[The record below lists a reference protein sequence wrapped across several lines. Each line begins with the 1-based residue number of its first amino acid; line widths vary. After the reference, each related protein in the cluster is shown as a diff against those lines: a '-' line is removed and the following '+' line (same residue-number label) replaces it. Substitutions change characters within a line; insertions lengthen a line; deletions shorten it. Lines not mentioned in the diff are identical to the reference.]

1 MEWIESIEALEAL
14 EALYGDPAEA
24 ALKKVARRLTPEY
37 RRWIMASRFCVL
49 STVGPEGADGSP
61 RGDDGPVV
69 LELDDRTLALPDW
82 RGNNRIDTLRN
93 IVRDPRIALMFLV
106 PGSSNAVRVNGD
118 ARVTADPGLIARFDR
133 DGKRPR
139 SVIVIRIH
147 EVYSQ
152 CSRAILRARLW
163 SSEDESAGLPTV
175 GQILSAMTEGDFDGE
190 SYDRDWA
197 GRAAQTMW

>member
-1 MEWIESIEALEAL
+1 MTKKDKKNAL
-14 EALYGDPAEA
+14 EALYGEPGEA
-24 ALKKVARRLTPEY
+24 SLKKVARRMTPEY
-37 RRWIMASRFCVL
+37 RRWIEASRFCMI

-69 LELDDRTLALPDW
+69 LELDEHTLALPDW

-93 IVRDPRIALMFLV
+93 IVRDPRIALMFLI
-106 PGSSNAVRVNGD
+106 PGSSNAVRINGE
-118 ARVTADPGLIARFDR
+118 ARVTADADLLARFDR
-133 DGKRPR
+133 NGKQPR
-139 SVIVIRIH
+139 SVIVIRIQ
-147 EVYSQ
+147 EIYTQ
-152 CSRAILRARLW
+152 CGRAILRSRLW
-163 SSEDESAGLPTV
+163 SGEDESADLPTV

>member
-1 MEWIESIEALEAL
+1 MKWIDSIETL
-14 EALYGDPAEA
+14 EALYGEPGEA
-24 ALKKVARRLTPEY
+24 SLKKVARRMTPEY
-37 RRWIMASRFCVL
+37 RRWIEASRFCMI

-69 LELDDRTLALPDW
+69 LELDVHTLALPDW

-93 IVRDPRIALMFLV
+93 IVRDPRIALMFLI
-106 PGSSNAVRVNGD
+106 PGSSNAVRINGE
-118 ARVTADPGLIARFDR
+118 ARVTADADLLARFDR
-133 DGKRPR
+133 NGKQPR
-139 SVIVIRIH
+139 SVIVIRIQ
-147 EVYSQ
+147 EIYTQ
-152 CSRAILRARLW
+152 CGRAILRSRLW
-163 SSEDESAGLPTV
+163 SGEDESADLPTV

>member
-1 MEWIESIEALEAL
+1 MQWIEDIDAL
-14 EALYGDPAEA
+14 EALYGEPGEA
-24 ALKKVARRLTPEY
+24 SLKKVARRMTPEY
-37 RRWIMASRFCVL
+37 RRWIMASRFCVI

-69 LELDDRTLALPDW
+69 LELDELTLALPDW

-106 PGSSNAVRVNGD
+106 PGSSNAVRVNGE
-118 ARVTADPGLIARFDR
+118 ARVTADAGLIARFDR
-133 DGKRPR
+133 DGKAPR
-139 SVIVIRIH
+139 SVIVIRIQ
-147 EVYSQ
+147 EIYTQ
-152 CSRAILRARLW
+152 CGRAILRSRLW
-163 SSEDESAGLPTV
+163 SGEDESADLPTV
-175 GQILSAMTEGDFDGE
+175 GQILSAMTEGDFDGD